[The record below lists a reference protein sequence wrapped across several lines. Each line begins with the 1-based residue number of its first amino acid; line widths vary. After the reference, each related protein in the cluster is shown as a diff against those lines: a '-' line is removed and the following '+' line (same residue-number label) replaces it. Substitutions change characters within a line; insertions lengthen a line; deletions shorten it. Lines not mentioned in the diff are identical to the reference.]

1 MCIYIS
7 QYRKEIFQSPHLLT
21 QNGLSNLTRVP
32 PIDAHPGTKKKS
44 LEQTVVF
51 MKKNGK
57 FTEIY

>member
-32 PIDAHPGTKKKS
+32 PIDAHPGTKKKIPRTDS
-44 LEQTVVF
+44 SFYEEER
-51 MKKNGK
+51 K
-57 FTEIY
+57 IY